1 MNLIK
6 TPDQSVKFPMAL
18 WRCILYD
25 PLPPFGSAEA
35 YESSTLN
42 QKCFAT
48 RTYHATTYINKQ
60 KSTTPRYRAPLTPIS
75 KTVVEIICWVH
86 LFRSA
91 VEIICLDQ
99 LLRCDLLRLSIET
112 CYWGQSL
119 TSTVEEHPTHILYI
133 YIYIYIRFFY
143 QRSQILSDSHSTCN
157 LACCTN
163 NYATFFFDCHPT
175 VDFNRAPMQIKRTLA
190 AKSRANA
197 NHEPKVGRT
206 KIKFL

>member
-1 MNLIK
+1 MDI
-6 TPDQSVKFPMAL
+6 MEGH
-18 WRCILYD
+18 CIHGY
-25 PLPPFGSAEA
+25 PCISW
-35 YESSTLN
+35 
-42 QKCFAT
+42 K
-48 RTYHATTYINKQ
+48 INV
-60 KSTTPRYRAPLTPIS
+60 SPPIS
-75 KTVVEIICWVH
+75 MI
-86 LFRSA
+86 
-91 VEIICLDQ
+91 
-99 LLRCDLLRLSIET
+99 SIDIH
-112 CYWGQSL
+112 
-119 TSTVEEHPTHILYI
+119 TSTDRYEALTTFKNTQHIYYI

>member
-6 TPDQSVKFPMAL
+6 TPDQSVNLPMAL

-119 TSTVEEHPTHILYI
+119 TSTVDI
-133 YIYIYIRFFY
+133 IRWVHLL
-143 QRSQILSDSHSTCN
+143 RSAVEIICLDQLLRFDFLWLSVGICCWNHLLKSTIEITCWVH
-157 LACCTN
+157 LLTQLGAG
-163 NYATFFFDCHPT
+163 
-175 VDFNRAPMQIKRTLA
+175 
-190 AKSRANA
+190 
-197 NHEPKVGRT
+197 VGVGMLRGAGGSLT
-206 KIKFL
+206 WK